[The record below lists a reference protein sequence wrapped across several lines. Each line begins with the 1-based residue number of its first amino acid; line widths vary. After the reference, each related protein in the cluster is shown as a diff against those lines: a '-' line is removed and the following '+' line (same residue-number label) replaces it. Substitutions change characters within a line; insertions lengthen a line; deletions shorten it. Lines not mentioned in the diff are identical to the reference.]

1 MSHRSCC
8 LNAEIAELPGR
19 RIGATA
25 GARGIVVTVDEH
37 PMENAVIGVAHDQLA
52 GTPARSAQV
61 RDPLGV
67 LEGLARDRVV
77 LVGIATSQAPRRV
90 RSTRTMTGLIGAR
103 RRTCI

>member
-8 LNAEIAELPGR
+8 LNAKIAELPGR

-52 GTPARSAQV
+52 GTPARSAEV
-61 RDPLGV
+61 CDPFGV
-67 LEGLARDRVV
+67 LEGLARERV
-77 LVGIATSQAPRRV
+77 
-90 RSTRTMTGLIGAR
+90 GLIGAR